1 MYVCNTIAEHTCK
14 RPGCKEVLVIDGNM
28 KNRRDVC
35 MAKDAGYIQYL
46 GLPGHIKSGYTLSP
60 NFMSRYCQNHAQRA
74 STLHCT
80 QEDTAVEM
88 ILEKKNN
95 TFYKVC
101 EITITWLINNIEFKK
116 LKKKLKLI

>member
-1 MYVCNTIAEHTCK
+1 
-14 RPGCKEVLVIDGNM
+14 
-28 KNRRDVC
+28 

-60 NFMSRYCQNHAQRA
+60 KFMSRYCQNHAQRA

-88 ILEKKNN
+88 ILEKK
-95 TFYKVC
+95 TTHFTRYV
-101 EITITWLINNIEFKK
+101 K
-116 LKKKLKLI
+116 LPSLG